1 MVPKERLEAL
11 VLGGGYGRG
20 EGGVLHSDQ
29 GDQPYND
36 IEYFLFLNG
45 SPRVNERRYGK
56 ALQTLGHDLS
66 AMCGIEVEFKITSSL
81 AFRSSPVSMFY
92 YDLYTGHKT
101 VLGTEGVFAGCE
113 HHAEAHA
120 IPLHEVTRLLFN
132 RASGLHFASLRLMA
146 KEFGP
151 EDADFCARNL
161 AKAWLA
167 MGDAVL
173 AAAGHYHWSCR
184 ERHERLQILAGEQ
197 PQGLVPDL
205 LSRHREGVRFKL
217 RPAKTLL
224 EREDLETRLA
234 ETTELMWRTWRLVE
248 EKRLGVELPDAL
260 AYATL
265 DHDLCP
271 QHSWVKN
278 MVLSFQH
285 LGGGALGWPG
295 PLRYPRERLLRA
307 LSLLLWVQTDQK
319 LSDKLLTSL
328 LAEDGAKVRS
338 DTYLRLWQR
347 FN

>member
-1 MVPKERLEAL
+1 
-11 VLGGGYGRG
+11 
-20 EGGVLHSDQ
+20 
-29 GDQPYND
+29 
-36 IEYFLFLNG
+36 
-45 SPRVNERRYGK
+45 
-56 ALQTLGHDLS
+56 
-66 AMCGIEVEFKITSSL
+66 
-81 AFRSSPVSMFY
+81 
-92 YDLYTGHKT
+92 
-101 VLGTEGVFAGCE
+101 
-113 HHAEAHA
+113 
-120 IPLHEVTRLLFN
+120 
-132 RASGLHFASLRLMA
+132 MA

-285 LGGGALGWPG
+285 LGGGALGCPG
-295 PLRYPRERLLRA
+295 H
-307 LSLLLWVQTDQK
+307 
-319 LSDKLLTSL
+319 
-328 LAEDGAKVRS
+328 
-338 DTYLRLWQR
+338 
-347 FN
+347 